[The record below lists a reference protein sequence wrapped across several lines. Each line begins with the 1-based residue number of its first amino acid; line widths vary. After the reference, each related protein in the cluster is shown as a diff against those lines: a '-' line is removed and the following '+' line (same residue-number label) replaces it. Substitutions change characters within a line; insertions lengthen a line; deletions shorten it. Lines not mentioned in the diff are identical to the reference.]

1 MKYVFRLP
9 NASEYDLTGMENW
22 LEEMALKGLY
32 LKWYRPFLC
41 CFTRGEPKRVR
52 VRLEPNPRYTLEI
65 QLSDEKKEFYRE
77 LGWSYACE
85 IAHNALVFYNEDPAA
100 PELHT
105 DPTLLADQTRTLIR
119 RKKRDNC
126 ALGVVLAL
134 GAILQVW
141 YISRYG
147 IPTAHD
153 LFSTVYLSLILLT
166 GLFTLI
172 LDRETLQKLKWMERN
187 MEAGITPE
195 RLPTS
200 PQWRRRQRLRGVSQI
215 VFYTNIIF
223 APFLR
228 LLFLHPN

>member
-1 MKYVFRLP
+1 MKYAFRLP
-9 NASEYDLTGMENW
+9 AASELDLTGMENW

-65 QLSDEKKEFYRE
+65 ELSNEKEEFYRE

-85 IAHNALVFYNEDPAA
+85 ISHNALVFYNDDPSA

-105 DPTLLADQTRTLIR
+105 DPTLLADQMRTLVR
-119 RKKRDNC
+119 WKKRDNR
-126 ALGVVLAL
+126 AL
-134 GAILQVW
+134 GAALAFGAIVQVW
-141 YISRYG
+141 HLRRYG
-147 IPTAHD
+147 IPNTSV
-153 LFSTVYLSLILLT
+153 LFTTVYLSIVLLT
-166 GLFTLI
+166 GLYALI
-172 LDRETLQKLKWMERN
+172 SDQEPLRKLKQLERD

-200 PQWRRRQRLRGVSQI
+200 PQWRRRQRLRGVVI
-215 VFYTNIIF
+215 AIYFANLIL
-223 APFLR
+223 APFLYR
-228 LLFLHPN
+228 LLVYP

>member
-52 VRLEPNPRYTLEI
+52 VRLEPNPRYSLEI

-85 IAHNALVFYNEDPAA
+85 IAHNALVFYNDDSAA

-105 DPTLLADQTRTLIR
+105 DPTLLVGHMRALCR
-119 RKKRDNC
+119 RHKGWNR
-126 ALGVVLAL
+126 ALGITLTLAAL
-134 GAILQVW
+134 LVIWDLRRFGL
-141 YISRYG
+141 STPER
-147 IPTAHD
+147 
-153 LFSTVYLSLILLT
+153 LFSDIYLSLILLA
-166 GLFTLI
+166 GLFTLL
-172 LDRETLQKLKWMERN
+172 LDRESLQKLKRMEAD
-187 MEAGITPE
+187 MEAGIAPE

-200 PQWRRRQRLRGVSQI
+200 PRWRRRQRLRGIVQI
-215 VFYTNIIF
+215 FFFATIF
-223 APFLR
+223 LAPLLR
-228 LLFLHPN
+228 PLLFIP